1 LILLKNIAKKFGG
14 LKEVGFIKKY
24 RLHQSYLKQILWI
37 LINNLV
43 NKKHFFLQLWRM
55 SKENKRLK
63 KEYQQKKVTNPLI
76 KLHKK
81 KNEKTKKKK
90 KNKNIKNKNKSK
102 KKEKQEERTKKKN
115 KKETKKKEK
124 KKKQV
129 KKKNEELTN

>member
-81 KNEKTKKKK
+81 KSTNTSVMQMKL
-90 KNKNIKNKNKSK
+90 
-102 KKEKQEERTKKKN
+102 
-115 KKETKKKEK
+115 
-124 KKKQV
+124 
-129 KKKNEELTN
+129 KNELNKLNHKLKLNARNVSDWNWKMKNLLMLSLK